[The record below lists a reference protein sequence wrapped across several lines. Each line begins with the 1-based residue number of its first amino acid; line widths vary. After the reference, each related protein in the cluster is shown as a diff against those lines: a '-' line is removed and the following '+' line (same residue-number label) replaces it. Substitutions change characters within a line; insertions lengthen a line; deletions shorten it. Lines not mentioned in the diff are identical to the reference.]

1 MTTEGRKQPERDALE
16 AAARAIGKILADE
29 VGGCFNEDEDPQG
42 ECADGDCYCVRKTR
56 ILASAAISA
65 FVEVAR
71 DEESIEGLAN
81 ALMARGVPNGAKEGD
96 TLLTIYARRAVQHM
110 FDAADGGAK

>member
-65 FVEVAR
+65 FAEVAR
-71 DEESIEGLAN
+71 DKESIDDLAN
-81 ALMARGVPNGAKEGD
+81 ALMARGVPNGTTEGD